1 MSSES
6 VPTVSVEGKAAVVI
20 GGTAGIGRAIALA
33 LADEG
38 ADVIATSRSEDS
50 VARVTEEL
58 RDLDATTTEIT
69 CDVRDRTSI
78 ERLREVA
85 EETFGSV
92 DLLVNSAGSVA
103 QSSIVDMT
111 DEEWERD
118 IDVCLTGVFRACQV
132 FGRAMSDGS
141 IINIS
146 SMSAGQARENRA
158 AYCAAKSGVNGLTRA
173 VAADLAPDI
182 RVNAIA
188 PGFVKTEL
196 AGEKLEDGS
205 QFRETVDE
213 RTPMDRVARPEEIAG
228 MAIYLASSAAS
239 FTTGQ
244 VLTVDGG
251 YDKSAQ

>member
-1 MSSES
+1 MDSES

-50 VARVTEEL
+50 VARVTAEL
-58 RDLDATTTEIT
+58 RDRGATTTEIT
-69 CDVRDRTSI
+69 CNVRDRASI
-78 ERLREVA
+78 ECLQEVA
-85 EETFGSV
+85 EETFGTV

-103 QSSIVDMT
+103 QSSIVDMS

-205 QFRETVDE
+205 DFRETVDE
-213 RTPMDRVARPEEIAG
+213 RTPMDRVARPKEIAG
-228 MAIYLASSAAS
+228 MALYLASSAAS